1 MSCCKHLFCC
11 QARCS
16 IEKRF
21 FQNDNVLPK
30 TEALPAMKI
39 LACIVAKIL
48 LNYTVLGLL
57 KEVKLYALRV
67 IFKLSLRAFLSEAIL

>member
-1 MSCCKHLFCC
+1 
-11 QARCS
+11 
-16 IEKRF
+16 
-21 FQNDNVLPK
+21 
-30 TEALPAMKI
+30 MKI